1 MVLSLQDEVID
12 DSEPEREERRKLER
26 NAKKLMSPR
35 RAPKLP
41 ISREVIEI
49 TDDEE
54 AGKSCANPITTYI
67 SI

>member
-1 MVLSLQDEVID
+1 MVLSLQDEIID

-35 RAPKLP
+35 RARKFP

-49 TDDEE
+49 TDEE
-54 AGKSCANPITTYI
+54 AGKSCANPFPTYI